1 MRREQERKLCGFP
14 EGIVR
19 APAQPA
25 DEPPVQ
31 PGHSRFL
38 PVAASRPGEYRDIF
52 PSYVATTSGAGVV
65 GAIHPSPYDWQLSPH
80 NGSLILAA
88 ASPGKSGRYLCHV
101 TNGIGQ
107 ELNRVV
113 NFTVKAPP
121 RIVVSGPSATL
132 EEREKNEGTKFVST
146 SVGVRSTKLECE
158 ARGDRPITVTW
169 TKVRNT
175 FIACNGGCGRDGR
188 GGRFGN
194 LRSRIP
200 VFQ

>member
-1 MRREQERKLCGFP
+1 MRISRGHCTGSSPTSRL
-14 EGIVR
+14 
-19 APAQPA
+19 A
-25 DEPPVQ
+25 VQ
-31 PGHSRFL
+31 FSLATDLTHSRFL
-38 PVAASRPGEYRDIF
+38 RVAASRSGEYRDIF
-52 PSYVATTSGAGVV
+52 PSYVTTTSGAGAV
-65 GAIHPSPYDWQLSPH
+65 GAIQPSPYDWQLSPH

-88 ASPGKSGRYLCHV
+88 ASPEKSGRYLCHV

-121 RIVVSGPSATL
+121 RIVSEPSATL
-132 EEREKNEGTKFVST
+132 GGRENNEGTKFVST

-175 FIACNGGCGRDGR
+175 FIACEGGR
-188 GGRFGN
+188 GRA
-194 LRSRIP
+194 LRSSIP
-200 VFQ
+200 ITQ